1 MVISGIITTNLDKTA
16 TFAKGAGR
24 ERRVHHSKSLPLSL
38 TGERLFFVHN
48 FPEILNF
55 RDGNH
60 ARKCLCY
67 AVSQ

>member
-1 MVISGIITTNLDKTA
+1 MVISGIITTNLGKTA

-38 TGERLFFVHN
+38 TGERLFFVRN
-48 FPEILNF
+48 LPEILTF
-55 RDGNH
+55 HDGNN

-67 AVSQ
+67 TVTQ

>member
-1 MVISGIITTNLDKTA
+1 MVISGIITTNLGKTA

-38 TGERLFFVHN
+38 TGERLFFVRN
-48 FPEILNF
+48 LPGILISCNSK
-55 RDGNH
+55 N

-67 AVSQ
+67 AVPQ